1 VAVVVLAGGR
11 SRRWNG
17 LDKTAALLAG
27 RPVLCHVVDGVRAAF
42 GADVAVVVV
51 GPDDHAAAGA
61 VGPDDVRWVREDPPG
76 GGPVAGLAA
85 GLAALPADV
94 RVVGVI
100 AGDVPF
106 GAPALRRLT
115 RELCGPADADPV
127 DADPVDADRI
137 DAVVGEDPQ
146 GRRQPLLGAYRLG
159 PLRAA
164 VAAGPTAG
172 RPVHAVLDALVVR
185 TAPVDDRESLDLDTP
200 ADLAV
205 AATFV
210 AP

>member
-1 VAVVVLAGGR
+1 MAVVVLAGGR

-17 LDKTAALLAG
+17 VDKTAALLAG

-94 RVVGVI
+94 RVVGVL

-106 GAPALRRLT
+106 GGPALRRLT
-115 RELCGPADADPV
+115 RALCEPADADRV
-127 DADPVDADRI
+127 DAIVGQDPH
-137 DAVVGEDPQ
+137 

-164 VAAGPTAG
+164 VVAEPTAG

-205 AATFV
+205 AAAFV

>member
-1 VAVVVLAGGR
+1 MAVVVLAGGR

-51 GPDDHAAAGA
+51 GPDDHAAADA

>member
-1 VAVVVLAGGR
+1 MAVVVLAGGR
-11 SRRWNG
+11 SRRWHG
-17 LDKTAALLAG
+17 VDKTAALLAG

-85 GLAALPADV
+85 GLAALPAGV
-94 RVVGVI
+94 HVVGVL

-115 RELCGPADADPV
+115 RALCERADADRVEADRV
-127 DADPVDADRI
+127 DAIVGQDPH
-137 DAVVGEDPQ
+137 
-146 GRRQPLLGAYRLG
+146 GRRQPLLGAYRLR

-164 VAAGPTAG
+164 VVAEPTAG

-205 AATFV
+205 AEALV